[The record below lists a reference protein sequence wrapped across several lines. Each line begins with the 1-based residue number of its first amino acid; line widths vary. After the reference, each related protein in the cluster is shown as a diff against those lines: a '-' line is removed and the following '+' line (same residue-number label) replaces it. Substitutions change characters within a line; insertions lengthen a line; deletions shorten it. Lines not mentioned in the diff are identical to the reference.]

1 VTTRERAVADAGACI
16 AEAELLL
23 HSGTVADAA
32 RRAYTPTGPSLADLE
47 AQILTLRTQTPAP
60 DGLMTSPEVVA
71 VGGRATTPRR
81 AS

>member
-1 VTTRERAVADAGACI
+1 MSTRERAVADAAACI

-32 RRAYTPTGPSLADLE
+32 RRAYTPTGPSLPELE
-47 AQILTLRTQTPAP
+47 AQIRTLRTQTPAP
-60 DGLMTSPEVVA
+60 GSLRTLPEVIA
-71 VGGRATTPRR
+71 AGGRVTNPRR